1 MTCQSASVLLGL
13 MARDLSAFKKEKEEA
28 ILEAALKIIKEKG
41 FHRAR
46 MSDIAREAN
55 ISYGLVYHYFKT
67 KDDLFEAIL
76 YRWWDSLFQL
86 MKDIN
91 EDQSDVQMKLRH
103 IIDYF
108 LDTYQDNP
116 ALVNIFITEISR
128 STSNL
133 TADRL
138 EYFKKFMSLTEAII
152 AEGQRNETLRKD
164 FKARYLTYIF
174 LGALEAFI
182 STMVLAD
189 QNIKGNAQKKRIV
202 ESILEVFLNGA
213 KSQKD
218 DS

>member
-1 MTCQSASVLLGL
+1 

-28 ILEAALKIIKEKG
+28 ILEAALKIIKDKG
-41 FHRAR
+41 FHKAR
-46 MSDIAREAN
+46 MSDIAKAAN

-67 KDDLFEAIL
+67 KEDLFEAIL
-76 YRWWDSLFQL
+76 YRWWESLFQL

-91 EDQSDVQMKLRH
+91 EAQSDVKMKLRH
-103 IIDYF
+103 IVDYF

-116 ALVNIFITEISR
+116 DLVNIFITEISR

-138 EYFKKFMSLTEAII
+138 EYFQKFMSLTEAVIT
-152 AEGQRNETLRKD
+152 EGQDNETLRRD

-174 LGALEAFI
+174 LGALEAFV

-189 QNIKGNAQKKRIV
+189 QNIKGNTQKKRIA

-213 KSQKD
+213 KTQGRKNN
-218 DS
+218 